1 MSLWC
6 LSEWSQRS
14 IWHSPVG
21 AFTLSWS
28 GGKEGGP
35 EGLGVSIGS
44 YLKRG
49 EEAGAARHTHT
60 VGAGLV
66 VVG

>member
-1 MSLWC
+1 MGSF
-6 LSEWSQRS
+6 
-14 IWHSPVG
+14 P
-21 AFTLSWS
+21 LSWS

-49 EEAGAARHTHT
+49 EKAGAAGHTHT
-60 VGAGLV
+60 VGAGLE
-66 VVG
+66 VVGW